1 MQAMLCGCDRRL
13 QATDYEGL
21 VGEAI
26 DHLRG
31 DHPGLSF
38 GEAGVRALRE
48 IVAARSYRFEEVA
61 AYHDDPVVS
70 DEDLIILEPY

>member
-13 QATDYEGL
+13 EASDYEGL

-26 DHLRG
+26 EHLRR
-31 DHPGLSF
+31 DHPDLRF

-61 AYHDDPVVS
+61 VYHDDAVVS
-70 DEDLIILEPY
+70 NDGLILEPY

>member
-13 QATDYEGL
+13 EATDYEGL
-21 VGEAI
+21 VGEVI
-26 DHLRG
+26 DHLRR
-31 DHPGLSF
+31 DHPELRF

-61 AYHDDPVVS
+61 VYHDDAVVS
-70 DEDLIILEPY
+70 DEGLIIPEPY